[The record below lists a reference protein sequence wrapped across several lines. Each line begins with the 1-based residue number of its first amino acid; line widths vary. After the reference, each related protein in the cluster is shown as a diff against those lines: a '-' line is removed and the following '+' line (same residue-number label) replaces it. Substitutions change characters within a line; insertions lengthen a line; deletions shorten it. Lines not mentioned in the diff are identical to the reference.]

1 MDIKCTALRK
11 SMDIKS
17 YTLRKTMDTKVNT
30 LIKGYGPWIMNAKYS
45 QSDPN

>member
-1 MDIKCTALRK
+1 MDNRCKAVTK
-11 SMDIKS
+11 SMYIKS

-30 LIKGYGPWIMNAKYS
+30 LIKGYGPWIMNTKYS